1 MFVFRYK
8 RDKKKNK
15 MKMKKGEKGA
25 SIRGQITYSKAKIRG
40 YSLPV
45 ID

>member
-8 RDKKKNK
+8 RDKKKMNI
-15 MKMKKGEKGA
+15 KKGDKGA
-25 SIRGQITYSKAKIRG
+25 SIRGRITYSKAKIRG